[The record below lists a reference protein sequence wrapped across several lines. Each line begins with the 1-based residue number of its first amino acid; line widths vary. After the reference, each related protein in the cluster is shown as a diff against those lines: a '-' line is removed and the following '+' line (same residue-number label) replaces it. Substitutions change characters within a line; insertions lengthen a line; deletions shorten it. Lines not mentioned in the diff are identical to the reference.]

1 MRRVWKMYLTMS
13 VIKPKKGKRGKR
25 RRKGRRKRR
34 GNGKGRGEKKQPDL
48 EILDR
53 GRSGSK

>member
-1 MRRVWKMYLTMS
+1 MYLTVS
-13 VIKPKKGKRGKR
+13 VIKPKKEKRGKR
-25 RRKGRRKRR
+25 RRKGRRRRR

-53 GRSGSK
+53 FRNTGQRVIRF

>member
-1 MRRVWKMYLTMS
+1 MRRVWKMYLTVS
-13 VIKPKKGKRGKR
+13 VIKPKKEKRGKR
-25 RRKGRRKRR
+25 RRKGRRRRR

-53 GRSGSK
+53 G

>member
-1 MRRVWKMYLTMS
+1 MYLTVS
-13 VIKPKKGKRGKR
+13 VIKPKKEKRGKR
-25 RRKGRRKRR
+25 RRKGRRRRR

-53 GRSGSK
+53 G